1 MIRHNLDD
9 PSDLTVFSMHLQ
21 FTVCLMPL
29 AVEIEKDNNFRRTL
43 SKIFSGRTL
52 ALLYSI
58 FLQMIFSIRA
68 L

>member
-1 MIRHNLDD
+1 MIRHNLYD
-9 PSDLTVFSMHLQ
+9 PSDLSVFSMHLQ
-21 FTVCLMPL
+21 YTVCLMPL

-58 FLQMIFSIRA
+58 FLQMIFSIRVV
-68 L
+68 